1 MVRFRKITTA
11 FQWFNASCCG
21 LWLTVTIG
29 LQCRTIRNMRSA
41 GIHPGACAG
50 SIGRRK
56 NLPQVRKD
64 LRSMPLIDALR
75 TVLTVG
81 GASQPLDLQLHQALG
96 AEANHSPA
104 TNRCQSSSISRS
116 RSLGRRNQTRPM
128 ICDDLRK
135 PLGHCRTIG
144 GALARRLGRL
154 ESHHQLGRLFEAYDG
169 VRAI

>member
-1 MVRFRKITTA
+1 
-11 FQWFNASCCG
+11 
-21 LWLTVTIG
+21 
-29 LQCRTIRNMRSA
+29 MRSA

-96 AEANHSPA
+96 AEAN
-104 TNRCQSSSISRS
+104 
-116 RSLGRRNQTRPM
+116 
-128 ICDDLRK
+128 
-135 PLGHCRTIG
+135 
-144 GALARRLGRL
+144 RLP
-154 ESHHQLGRLFEAYDG
+154 QQIG
-169 VRAI
+169 VRALFDPRFGRLVQQPNPTDNSR

>member
-96 AEANHSPA
+96 AEAN
-104 TNRCQSSSISRS
+104 
-116 RSLGRRNQTRPM
+116 
-128 ICDDLRK
+128 
-135 PLGHCRTIG
+135 
-144 GALARRLGRL
+144 RLP
-154 ESHHQLGRLFEAYDG
+154 QQIG
-169 VRAI
+169 VRALFDPRFGRLVQQPNPTDNSR